1 MQTLTGGAKV
11 WPAGPNLIP
20 ETRGERK
27 SVSMPAMKPPKR
39 PVSIQA
45 KSASPVMVPAGTV
58 SLMVPS
64 AEVITPPAEP
74 MTAPPLLLGLQ
85 ALVESNGQ
93 TSQASPP
100 SLPSELSW
108 EGLYSAGQLSTPSAT
123 VSLSASAITLIVVRE
138 PVPTLVATSTQ
149 VT

>member
-1 MQTLTGGAKV
+1 M
-11 WPAGPNLIP
+11 P

-45 KSASPVMVPAGTV
+45 KSTSPVIVPAGTV
-58 SLMVPS
+58 GLMVPS

-74 MTAPPLLLGLQ
+74 MTPPPLLLGLQ

-100 SLPSELSW
+100 SLPSELGW
-108 EGLYSAGQLSTPSAT
+108 EGFYSAGQLSGASGTLSPST
-123 VSLSASAITLIVVRE
+123 SIV
-138 PVPTLVATSTQ
+138 
-149 VT
+149 